1 MLWKGAALF
10 AQDTEA
16 GGHVVAAQLMAAAG
30 AKLVSGADGA
40 EAVAAVGF
48 ELKVALGA
56 EVEVALDVGGARRA
70 AGDDGLAEEEVE
82 DSANSAR
89 HDKADDDPEAGAH
102 GAAGGVFAD
111 VADHEEVEGGEE
123 APGEVEVDAE
133 AERRLVVL
141 PCGQHQPEIVFDQHK
156 CQAGDEDQGSQSREP
171 GSRQLQEQTG
181 VGPGR
186 RFSTTL

>member
-1 MLWKGAALF
+1 MEGCRLIRPGH
-10 AQDTEA
+10 
-16 GGHVVAAQLMAAAG
+16 GGGRACGRGSTHG
-30 AKLVSGADGA
+30 RSGCKLVSGADGA

-133 AERRLVVL
+133 AERR
-141 PCGQHQPEIVFDQHK
+141 G
-156 CQAGDEDQGSQSREP
+156 RM
-171 GSRQLQEQTG
+171 
-181 VGPGR
+181 GR
-186 RFSTTL
+186 RRGEPARSSTQPAQRPQRPRRWTRWE